1 MGIFKRDRMNGKVG
15 IGTTSPTQTLD
26 VNGNINISA
35 ATGNLTMGG
44 GKIYYDVT
52 NARLVIKVS

>member
-1 MGIFKRDRMNGKVG
+1 MKEVKK
-15 IGTTSPTQTLD
+15 TAPTQTLD

>member
-15 IGTTSPTQTLD
+15 IGTTSPTQALD

-35 ATGNLTMGG
+35 TTGNLTMGG
-44 GKIYYDVT
+44 GNIYYDVT

>member
-1 MGIFKRDRMNGKVG
+1 MKKSKNEVN
-15 IGTTSPTQTLD
+15 TTSPTQTLD

-44 GKIYYDVT
+44 GKLYWDVV
-52 NARLVIKVS
+52 NSRLVIKVS

>member
-1 MGIFKRDRMNGKVG
+1 MKKSKNKVN
-15 IGTTSPTQTLD
+15 TTSPTQALD

-44 GKIYYDVT
+44 GNIYYDVA